1 LCFQQGSFIL
11 SNVLKWKTTRKCL
24 VSANFARV
32 VRLGIKVKKMKTN
45 VWKVDKYVDNLE
57 SNPQIVDA
65 AQVLRQ
71 NEVVALP
78 TETVY
83 GLGGNAKNDEAV
95 SKIFAAK
102 GRPVDNP
109 LIIHIAEQNQL
120 NEFVAEVPRKASL
133 LIETFW
139 PGPLTIILKIK
150 EGILSDKA
158 TAGLGTVGVRMP
170 DHPVA
175 LALLKACG
183 LPIAA
188 PSANSSGKPSP
199 TTAQHVLEDLEGK
212 IAGIVD
218 GGPTGVGVES
228 TVLDCTEDIPVILRP
243 GAVTKEQLEE
253 VVGEVRVD
261 RALTE
266 TDLKPKAPGMK
277 YQHYAP
283 NAPLYLVSGSHAF
296 LQQLVKD
303 KQQEGLR
310 VGVLTTEESVND
322 YQADVVLACGT
333 RAEPETVAASLY
345 GVLRD
350 FNHEKVDIIFS
361 EMFSNSG
368 VGHAIMNR
376 LQKAA
381 GNKLIQ
387 E

>member
-1 LCFQQGSFIL
+1 MI
-11 SNVLKWKTTRKCL
+11 
-24 VSANFARV
+24 
-32 VRLGIKVKKMKTN
+32 TN
-45 VWKVDKYVDNLE
+45 VWKVDKYVDNLGN
-57 SNPQIVDA
+57 NPQIVDA
-65 AQVLRQ
+65 ADLLRQ

-109 LIIHIAEQNQL
+109 LIIHIADQNQL
-120 NEFVAEVPRKASL
+120 CEFVDEVPEKASL
-133 LIETFW
+133 LMERFW
-139 PGPLTIILKIK
+139 PGPLTIIFKIK
-150 EGILSDKA
+150 SGVLSEKA

-175 LALLKACG
+175 LALLKASG

-199 TTAQHVLEDLEGK
+199 TTAEHVIEDLEGK

-228 TVLDCTEDIPVILRP
+228 TVLDCTEAIPVILRP
-243 GAVTKEQLEE
+243 GAVTKEQLEK
-253 VVGEVRVD
+253 VVGEVRED

-266 TDLKPKAPGMK
+266 TDVKPKAPGMK
-277 YQHYAP
+277 YTHYAP
-283 NAPLYLVSGSHAF
+283 NAPLYMVSGSHSF
-296 LQQLVKD
+296 LQKLVSE
-303 KQQEGLR
+303 KQREGLR
-310 VGVLTTEESVND
+310 VGVLATEESASD
-322 YQADVVLACGT
+322 YQADIVLACGK
-333 RAEPETVAASLY
+333 RGDLETVAAALF

-350 FNHEKVDIIFS
+350 FNHERVDIIFS
-361 EMFSNSG
+361 EMFPNTG

-376 LQKAA
+376 LQKSA
-381 GNKLIQ
+381 GNKLIT

>member
-1 LCFQQGSFIL
+1 M
-11 SNVLKWKTTRKCL
+11 
-24 VSANFARV
+24 
-32 VRLGIKVKKMKTN
+32 GIKVNKMKMN
-45 VWKVDKYVDNLE
+45 IWKVDNYVDNLE
-57 SNPQIVDA
+57 NNPQIVDA
-65 AQVLRQ
+65 AQILRQ

-109 LIIHIAEQNQL
+109 LIIHVAEHQQL
-120 NEFVAEVPRKASL
+120 AEFVEEVPAKAAL
-133 LIETFW
+133 LMKTFW

-150 EGILSDKA
+150 KGILSEKA

-199 TTAQHVLEDLEGK
+199 TTAPHVIEDLEGK
-212 IAGIVD
+212 IAGVVD
-218 GGPTGVGVES
+218 AGPTGVGVES

-243 GAVTKEQLEE
+243 GAITKEQLEA
-253 VVGEVRVD
+253 VVGEVRID

-296 LQQLVKD
+296 LQKLVLE
-303 KQQEGLR
+303 KQQEGLC
-310 VGVLTTEESVND
+310 VGVLTTEESVHD
-322 YQADVVLACGT
+322 YRADVVLACGK
-333 RAEPETVAASLY
+333 RDEPLTVAAALY

-350 FNHEKVDIIFS
+350 FNHEHVDIIFS
-361 EMFSNSG
+361 EIFPNTG

-381 GNKLIQ
+381 GHKMIQ